1 MKKQLLSII
10 AIILCFCTV
19 LALASCG
26 KESELD
32 GSDSNESLNEG
43 TSNGVDV
50 GEGLENVDDVTAED
64 IFAQMKAAYKATV
77 DYKNGYALNIKWQT
91 NQTDDE
97 TDNSVGK
104 GDTQKQESVSSEKYV
119 TTETVTADPSA
130 NKAAF
135 ILSMDVYENNKKTTS
150 SAMEAK
156 IFNQNSKNYLYSS
169 SKTDGQLDYED
180 YSILTEY
187 GLAEQKEA
195 MLLSYYFGADS
206 HFAEGF
212 GDPFSASSASDLK
225 TIHTTVINEV
235 KANQKAKYEA
245 DGYTV
250 KALTAK
256 ADIIFN
262 KEKDTNLFKRIITIS
277 ADLQYEGGT
286 YQANTTIDS
295 LLKTKDGK
303 ILSFASITTQTIN
316 DKTGDSYSLHTETTS
331 ELSYEFEYA
340 MNNTT
345 FDSIKTTIPAAGVPT
360 AMDYFEVPV
369 TLYINGEE
377 VVVSIIG
384 ECGEGKTPGDVLK
397 STLDDMFAD
406 TNIEFDG
413 KWYTD
418 ASCTKELNTSSITT
432 IEKLKSVGKLYNNS
446 FKVAG
451 SYGLFIDSG
460 KETVNVP
467 KNYTIVFGGVS
478 EGSILDCKIEL
489 DEYSEDNFTHRVSYD
504 PHAGYDVTVKLNGKE
519 LKYSDNLEESDFQ
532 EESAGE
538 FFHEFAFDSGK
549 IYFIKRSN
557 VITKNSYTLEN
568 FYVNF

>member
-50 GEGLENVDDVTAED
+50 GDGLQNVDDVTAED
-64 IFAQMKAAYKATV
+64 IFAQMKAAYKATL
-77 DYKNGYALNIKWQT
+77 DYKDAYTLKVKLEA

-104 GDTQKQESVSSEKYV
+104 GDTQKEEGAISEKYV

-135 ILSMDVYENNKKTTS
+135 ILAMDSYVNNKKEAS
-150 SAMEAK
+150 SSMEAK
-156 IFNQNSKNYLYSS
+156 VFNQNNKNYMYSS
-169 SKTDGQLDYED
+169 SKTDGQLEYED

-187 GLAEQKEA
+187 GLADQKDN
-195 MLLSYYFGADS
+195 MLLSSYFGADS
-206 HFAEGF
+206 HFSAGF

-245 DGYTV
+245 NGYTV
-250 KALTAK
+250 KTLNAK

-262 KEKDTNLFKRIITIS
+262 KENGTNLFKRIITIT

-295 LLKTKDGK
+295 LLKSKDGK
-303 ILSFASITTQTIN
+303 IVSFASITTQSIN
-316 DKTGDSYSLHTETTS
+316 DKTGDSYSLHSESTTEI
-331 ELSYEFEYA
+331 SYDIEYA

-345 FDSIKTTIPAAGVPT
+345 FDSIKTSVPTAGVPT
-360 AMDYFEVPV
+360 ALDYFEVPL
-369 TLYINGEE
+369 TLYVNGEE
-377 VVVSIIG
+377 VAISVKG
-384 ECGEGKTPGDVLK
+384 EFGEGSTPGDVLK
-397 STLDDMFAD
+397 NTLDDMFKQE
-406 TNIEFDG
+406 NIEFDG

-418 ASCTKELNTSSITT
+418 ATCTKELNFSSVTT

-451 SYGLFIDSG
+451 NYGLFIDSG

-467 KNYTIVFGGVS
+467 KNYTIVFGAVS
-478 EGSILDCKIEL
+478 SNGILDCKIDL
-489 DEYSEDNFTHRVSYD
+489 DEYSEDNFTHRLSYD

-538 FFHEFAFDSGK
+538 FFHEFAFESGK
-549 IYFIKRSN
+549 IYFIKRTN
-557 VITKNSYTLEN
+557 VISKNYFTLES
-568 FYVNF
+568 FAVNF